1 MAAYTTI
8 DDAGSLFN
16 TLLWTGT
23 SASHALTGVGFQ
35 PDFTWIKSRDSGYQ
49 HELYDSVRGATNF
62 VSSDDNAAQE
72 TETEGLKSFDSDGY
86 TLGTRDQVNDDTKTY
101 LGSSWLAGT
110 TTGIDTTGADLTVN
124 GYSFNQAAG
133 FSVIEYEGNN
143 VNGAYFPHGLG
154 AVPQIVIIKSLDT
167 ATDWTVY
174 HHLMD
179 VGGNANTRAC
189 ELNTNAQDASVNFW
203 KDTTPTSVLVRIDN
217 SAQVNPASTMLAYC
231 FTPIQGFSKF
241 GTYEGNG
248 NVDGPFVYTG
258 FRPAFII
265 TKDQEAS
272 GNWNMWNNRALGY
285 NEENRLITCNQ
296 DAAEIDRNFDIL
308 SNGFKPRDSGQSN
321 EAGNA
326 YIYLAYAESPFCNSN
341 GVPTNA
347 R

>member
-8 DDAGSLFN
+8 DDAGSFFN
-16 TLLWTGT
+16 TLLWTGNDT
-23 SASHALTGVGFQ
+23 ARTLTGVGFQ
-35 PDFTWIKSRDSGYQ
+35 PDFTWIKNRD
-49 HELYDSVRGATNF
+49 
-62 VSSDDNAAQE
+62 AAF
-72 TETEGLKSFDSDGY
+72 TSDGFS
-86 TLGTRDQVNDDTKTY
+86 LGE
-101 LGSSWLAGT
+101 GSSNDSYVNTTGTDYISFNWLAGT

-124 GYSFNQAAG
+124 GYSFNQDAG

-154 AVPQIVIIKSLDT
+154 AVPQMVIIKSLDT

-258 FRPAFII
+258 FRPAYII

-272 GNWNMWNNRALGY
+272 GNWNIWNNKALKK
-285 NEENRLITCNQ
+285 
-296 DAAEIDRNFDIL
+296 IDL
-308 SNGFKPRDSGQSN
+308 
-321 EAGNA
+321 
-326 YIYLAYAESPFCNSN
+326 
-341 GVPTNA
+341 
-347 R
+347 